1 MDSDLLADTSLSVV
15 LSRVCVA
22 MESLGYKQKNKMV
35 YQMIEN
41 MKQKSIDFDQFLDMM
56 TARIVSIQAAHTCT
70 TENDGEITARQCHC
84 IHETNSD
91 GTTRRRQFQQFGIE
105 SIVVTIGA

>member
-1 MDSDLLADTSLSVV
+1 
-15 LSRVCVA
+15 

-56 TARIVSIQAAHTCT
+56 TARIVRRTRHT
-70 TENDGEITARQCHC
+70 
-84 IHETNSD
+84 
-91 GTTRRRQFQQFGIE
+91 
-105 SIVVTIGA
+105 

>member
-1 MDSDLLADTSLSVV
+1 
-15 LSRVCVA
+15 

-56 TARIVSIQAAHTCT
+56 TARIVSHDDII
-70 TENDGEITARQCHC
+70 ITDSIEARRC
-84 IHETNSD
+84 D
-91 GTTRRRQFQQFGIE
+91 MPR
-105 SIVVTIGA
+105 

>member
-1 MDSDLLADTSLSVV
+1 
-15 LSRVCVA
+15 

-56 TARIVSIQAAHTCT
+56 TARIVSRHTAAAAHTTHGETT
-70 TENDGEITARQCHC
+70 TEHSINEQQCST
-84 IHETNSD
+84 ILAAQANSSAE
-91 GTTRRRQFQQFGIE
+91 RISSASLLRHAFSLSSRCQIALF
-105 SIVVTIGA
+105 SLLCPSLCPV